1 MVLILLALITAFAE
15 SPIAACAF
23 RKRDGYLYA
32 LLISA
37 LINLLTN
44 LLLNG
49 LYLPLLAGTPLSALR
64 DGWLSLL
71 LGELVLAY
79 IGEGILYRILVRGV
93 SFGRGL
99 LVSLVGNTVSLGLGL
114 GLWAILGRPSG
125 EAMIPGFAVLCGAAG
140 IFWLNC
146 LARGIIHEK
155 GKQN

>member
-1 MVLILLALITAFAE
+1 MVLILLALITAFSE

-23 RKRDGYLYA
+23 RKRDGYLYV

-49 LYLPLLAGTPLSALR
+49 LCLPLLAGTPLSALW

-79 IGEGILYRILVRGV
+79 IGEGILYRILIRGAKP
-93 SFGRGL
+93 GRSL
-99 LVSLVGNTVSLGLGL
+99 LVSFAGNTVSLGLGL
-114 GLWAILGRPSG
+114 GLWAILGRPSR

-140 IFWLNC
+140 IFWLIC

-155 GKQN
+155 RKHR

>member
-1 MVLILLALITAFAE
+1 MLLILLALTTAFVE
-15 SPIAACAF
+15 SPIAVCAF
-23 RKRDGYLYA
+23 RKRDSRLYV

-37 LINLLTN
+37 LVNLLTN

-49 LYLPLLAGTPLSALR
+49 LCLPLLARTPLSAPW

-79 IGEGILYRILVRGV
+79 AGEGILYRVLVRDV

-114 GLWAILGRPSG
+114 GLWAILGGRPEKTLTVS
-125 EAMIPGFAVLCGAAG
+125 FAVLCGAAG
-140 IFWLNC
+140 IFWFIC

-155 GKQN
+155 GE